1 MGNPDEIM
9 TRQME
14 PSRHMTGSDA
24 AYPGAQV
31 AGTTTAFAPSASEL
45 RLGSRLTLL
54 GLELLSVLSRR
65 LEKHIAKLIV
75 RRLGGECLSSVGL
88 LLKRFLCHEAKIAGE
103 PPGSSFA
110 KRAGLSLGRGPFH
123 QFRPPHSVARRP
135 CFVGS

>member
-14 PSRHMTGSDA
+14 PIRHMTGSDA

-31 AGTTTAFAPSASEL
+31 AGTATAFAPSASEL

-65 LEKHIAKLIV
+65 LEKHTAKLIV

-88 LLKRFLCHEAKIAGE
+88 LLKRFLCHEVKN
-103 PPGSSFA
+103 
-110 KRAGLSLGRGPFH
+110 RRGA
-123 QFRPPHSVARRP
+123 ARFLIR
-135 CFVGS
+135 